1 MMHFDIF
8 IFQTTGGNGVYQYLV
23 DRDDLAT
30 TSGEGEK
37 GKVRFI
43 FFCPLGARG
52 GGEGQSLGGMS
63 PKKWMDFFNALPI
76 LSSNSINII

>member
-1 MMHFDIF
+1 MHLDIF

-43 FFCPLGARG
+43 FFVPWGLR
-52 GGEGQSLGGMS
+52 GGEGQSFGVMS
-63 PKKWMDFFNALPI
+63 PKKWMDFFNVLHI

>member
-1 MMHFDIF
+1 MFTISMMHFDIF

-43 FFCPLGARG
+43 FFCPLGAERG
-52 GGEGQSLGGMS
+52 GGSELWGHV
-63 PKKWMDFFNALPI
+63 P
-76 LSSNSINII
+76 